1 MMTLTIRT
9 DNPDAEVGLYDDATQ
24 VAYQQWPAHREL
36 SRTLHKTIEDMLTTH
51 DMTWHDIQAII
62 CYEGPGSFTGL
73 RIGMSV
79 ANALRYALKVPIV
92 ATQGDGWIEKGVHRL
107 QAGEQDEIAL
117 PFYGRDAN
125 ITIPR
130 K

>member
-1 MMTLTIRT
+1 MIILTIRT
-9 DNPDAEVGLYDDATQ
+9 DNPQAEVGLYENTTR
-24 VAYQQWPAHREL
+24 VAYKSWQAHREL
-36 SRTLHKTIEDMLTTH
+36 SRTLHKTIEAMLT
-51 DMTWHDIQAII
+51 DQAKSWQDIQAII

-73 RIGMSV
+73 RIGLSV
-79 ANALRYALKVPIV
+79 ANALRYALEVPIV
-92 ATQGDGWIEKGVHRL
+92 AVGGNDWIEKGITRL